1 MAQPSADPLSQDS
14 NLSEL
19 RRSVPPR
26 VGPPPHTPVRPPPA
40 RRPPSA
46 RCLRLCTSHALLGPY
61 AVTTID
67 WIGFPFS
74 RAGPKGNPTA
84 YDERTI
90 ENRAPSK
97 AKRHLPIQEHCA
109 RACHAYPYARLAHIS
124 AAPPLR
130 PPATI
135 PPWLCA
141 RSRTRRVIM
150 FLLWPQSRAGHPT
163 CSSTR
168 SQGQCDF
175 QPPDTPPTALGAAL
189 HGAALG
195 AAGRTHDPHARPA
208 RTTARTT
215 TRTTSPRACR
225 EDVTTCRPSL
235 IRW

>member
-97 AKRHLPIQEHCA
+97 AKRHLPIQERCA
-109 RACHAYPYARLAHIS
+109 GRCPGVPRI
-124 AAPPLR
+124 PIR
-130 PPATI
+130 PPRAHFGRPTPAPSRHHTTVAVRSKPHTSRDHVLAVATI
-135 PPWLCA
+135 P
-141 RSRTRRVIM
+141 
-150 FLLWPQSRAGHPT
+150 G
-163 CSSTR
+163 
-168 SQGQCDF
+168 G
-175 QPPDTPPTALGAAL
+175 
-189 HGAALG
+189 
-195 AAGRTHDPHARPA
+195 
-208 RTTARTT
+208 
-215 TRTTSPRACR
+215 
-225 EDVTTCRPSL
+225 PSHTL
-235 IRW
+235 EHS

>member
-26 VGPPPHTPVRPPPA
+26 VGPLPHTPVRPPPA

-97 AKRHLPIQEHCA
+97 AKRHLPIQERCTERLPKPSA
-109 RACHAYPYARLAHIS
+109 TCLFRSIVPGRATHTHTPASRTF
-124 AAPPLR
+124 R
-130 PPATI
+130 PPHPCAL
-135 PPWLCA
+135 PPPYHRGCA
-141 RSRTRRVIM
+141 
-150 FLLWPQSRAGHPT
+150 LE
-163 CSSTR
+163 
-168 SQGQCDF
+168 
-175 QPPDTPPTALGAAL
+175 AA
-189 HGAALG
+189 HVA
-195 AAGRTHDPHARPA
+195 
-208 RTTARTT
+208 
-215 TRTTSPRACR
+215 
-225 EDVTTCRPSL
+225 
-235 IRW
+235 

>member
-163 CSSTR
+163 RLSLAMGDVIFSLPTPRLPRRCR
-168 SQGQCDF
+168 
-175 QPPDTPPTALGAAL
+175 PPAWLWRRRTPPVPGVPSV
-189 HGAALG
+189 
-195 AAGRTHDPHARPA
+195 PHTP
-208 RTTARTT
+208 
-215 TRTTSPRACR
+215 SPNSR
-225 EDVTTCRPSL
+225 L
-235 IRW
+235 